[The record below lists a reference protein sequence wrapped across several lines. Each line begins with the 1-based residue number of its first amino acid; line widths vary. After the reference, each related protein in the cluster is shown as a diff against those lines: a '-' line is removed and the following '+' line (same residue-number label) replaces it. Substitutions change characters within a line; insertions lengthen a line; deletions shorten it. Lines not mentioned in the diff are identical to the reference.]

1 MSPRPRFVNIQMYG
15 DSEGWGAVGRAGA
28 QSRPHRVRMIDTA
41 ALLAEYIVSSLSL
54 SLSHSQFSS
63 ADAVQG
69 TPSPPALVDKG
80 RLQRNTQREQFLCIH
95 TAPVSELFLR
105 TDAQA
110 VNKVYELLQRHYL
123 FPRLDWSPGVC
134 VNKGSQ

>member
-1 MSPRPRFVNIQMYG
+1 MSPRTRFVNIQICG

-28 QSRPHRVRMIDTA
+28 QARPHRVQVIYTA
-41 ALLAEYIVSSLSL
+41 ALLAEYIVSSPHSL
-54 SLSHSQFSS
+54 SLSQSF
-63 ADAVQG
+63 ADAVQS
-69 TPSPPALVDKG
+69 TPSPPALVDNS
-80 RLQRNTQREQFLCIH
+80 RLQRNTQREQFVCIH
-95 TAPVSELFLR
+95 TAPVSELTLR

-110 VNKVYELLQRHYL
+110 VNKVSELLQRHYL